1 MWPWWVGIP
10 IEDFTDVTLA
20 SEDAD
25 DFEED
30 EEDDKVKKSESQVAF
45 ISTPQIGASVE
56 AKVFENEKCDQS
68 ANQTEDWSR
77 WWKRCYCI

>member
-1 MWPWWVGIP
+1 MRIP
-10 IEDFTDVTLA
+10 IEDFSDVTLA

-30 EEDDKVKKSESQVAF
+30 EDDDKVKKSESQVAMLTF
-45 ISTPQIGASVE
+45 ISTPQI
-56 AKVFENEKCDQS
+56 AKVFENEKCDQPT
-68 ANQTEDWSR
+68 NQTEDWSW

>member
-1 MWPWWVGIP
+1 MRIP

-30 EEDDKVKKSESQVAF
+30 EDDDKVKKSESQVAMFTF
-45 ISTPQIGASVE
+45 ISAP
-56 AKVFENEKCDQS
+56 
-68 ANQTEDWSR
+68 
-77 WWKRCYCI
+77 

>member
-1 MWPWWVGIP
+1 MWPWWVRIP

-30 EEDDKVKKSESQVAF
+30 EDDDKVKKWVTSCNVDIYLDSPDCKGVWEW
-45 ISTPQIGASVE
+45 
-56 AKVFENEKCDQS
+56 KVWPT
-68 ANQTEDWSR
+68 NQPNWGLV
-77 WWKRCYCI
+77 